1 MTEQTKTPLE
11 GGASDGICFAE
22 QSKDNPAP
30 SSSKGRRL
38 VFSFDNGAG
47 VIQTCTVKGQTSRTL
62 YELMKAG
69 PKGVTA
75 LEVSTWALRLSAY
88 IFNLRKL
95 GLEIATLHEEHP
107 EGWHGRY
114 VLVTPVEILNG
125 K

>member
-1 MTEQTKTPLE
+1 MTEQTKTPLAC
-11 GGASDGICFAE
+11 GASDGICFTE
-22 QSKDNPAP
+22 QSKDSPAP
-30 SSSKGRRL
+30 SARKGRKL

-47 VIQTCTVKGQTSRTL
+47 VMQTCTVKGQTSRTL

-75 LEVSTWALRLSAY
+75 LEISTWALRLSAY
-88 IFNLRKL
+88 IFSLRKL
-95 GLEIATLHEEHP
+95 GLEITTLHEEHP

>member
-1 MTEQTKTPLE
+1 MTEQTKTPLA
-11 GGASDGICFAE
+11 GGASE
-22 QSKDNPAP
+22 
-30 SSSKGRRL
+30 GRKL
-38 VFSFDNGAG
+38 VFKFDNGAG
-47 VIQTCTVKGQTSRTL
+47 VIQTYTVRGQTSRTL
-62 YELMKAG
+62 YELVRAG
-69 PKGVTA
+69 PHGVTA